1 MAVGIKITLNDKLYL
16 RDPQETTLGRN
27 IIRHGILLIHEI
39 GFEDFNFKKLAQRMS
54 STEASI
60 YRYFENKHLLLLY
73 LVSWYWQWV
82 SFLLDLNTTNIED
95 PLQKLKIVIKTIV
108 DATRE
113 NPAIDYVNENIL
125 HRIVISESTK
135 VYHTKLVDAE
145 NKNGFF
151 LNYKSLSKKV
161 ADIISEVNPEF
172 KYPRALASSLFE
184 MANNHIFFSEHLPS
198 LTEAQVEGA
207 DYSAVQELLEY
218 FACKMLLK

>member
-1 MAVGIKITLNDKLYL
+1 MAVGIKITLNEKLYL
-16 RDPQETTLGRN
+16 RDPQETALGRN

-82 SFLLDLNTTNIED
+82 SFLLDLNTTNIQD

-113 NPAIDYVNENIL
+113 NPAIDYVNEHIL

-135 VYHTKLVDAE
+135 VYHTKLVDDE

-161 ADIISEVNPEF
+161 ADIISEVNPTF

-198 LTEAQVEGA
+198 LTEAKVEGE
-207 DYSAVQELLEY
+207 DYSTVQELLEY
-218 FACKMLLK
+218 FVCQMLLK